1 MAKIATALQST
12 DYVAGQQG
20 WRLDKAG
27 TFEING
33 SVAGQGRMQMTNR
46 ALKVFDA
53 NNVLRVQLG
62 DLTA

>member
-12 DYVAGQQG
+12 NYVAGEQG

-33 SVAGQGRMQMTNR
+33 SVAGQGRMQLTNR
-46 ALKVFDA
+46 ALKFWDG
-53 NNVLRVQLG
+53 NDMLRIQAG